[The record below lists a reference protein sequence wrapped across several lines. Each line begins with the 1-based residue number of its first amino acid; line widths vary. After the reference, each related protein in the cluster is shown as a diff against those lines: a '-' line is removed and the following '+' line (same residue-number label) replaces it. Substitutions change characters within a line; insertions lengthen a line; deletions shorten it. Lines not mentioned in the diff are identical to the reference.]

1 MAHMKFQ
8 EYLDRNKK
16 LTTSAPVKKIA
27 DFEGKIDTKPVKEK
41 KHKDAGG
48 KGQDGEIKPYKG
60 GSDAQDPNKGKL
72 KDGFADKGDKKLKYE
87 PDTAHDGNGPGK
99 GSEGVPGGKKA
110 ATWPKTKTQEWVDRT
125 KGMSLAE
132 FTKTVR
138 AEALKGLDE
147 CACQDSPHNSI
158 KETIAV
164 CKCNQ
169 KYVSALVR
177 EMKRNGLFGK
187 LMKEMVNHP
196 ETFKALA
203 ILMERDEMYARK
215 LAKAMNEMVAPPM
228 GDEHGGMDLGGPPMH
243 KPKKKKHL
251 PPHPHADMLG
261 GDDDMGMGGDDDMG
275 EEMPHPDDMHDDDMG
290 DDDLG
295 MGGDDDDMGGDM
307 PHPDDLGG
315 DDMGMGDDD
324 LGIGG
329 GDDMPPPH
337 NDKIGKLP
345 MKKKK
350 PKLGAH
356 HHLMAAMKDH
366 PALMGGGM

>member
-16 LTTSAPVKKIA
+16 LKTSSTVKQIA
-27 DFEGKIDTKPVKEK
+27 DFEGSIETKPAKEK

-48 KGQDGEIKPYKG
+48 KGQDGEVKPYKG
-60 GSDAQDPNKGKL
+60 GTDAKDPNKGKL
-72 KDGFADKGDKKLKYE
+72 GDGFAHKGDSKLKYE
-87 PDTAHDGNGPGK
+87 PGYGWYGGKNGVSK
-99 GSEGVPGGKKA
+99 DENGVPGGKKQ
-110 ATWPKTKTQEWVDRT
+110 ATWPKTKTQGWVDRT

-138 AEALKGLDE
+138 TEALKGLDE
-147 CACQDSPHNSI
+147 CACQESPHNSI

-187 LMKEMVNHP
+187 LVKEMVDHP

-203 ILMERDEMYARK
+203 ILMERDEMYARR

-228 GDEHGGMDLGGPPMH
+228 GDENGGGDIGGPPMH
-243 KPKKKKHL
+243 KMKKKKL
-251 PPHPHADMLG
+251 IPHPGMMGMD
-261 GDDDMGMGGDDDMG
+261 DDDMGMGDD
-275 EEMPHPDDMHDDDMG
+275 EEMPHPDDMHDDDDMDDEDMGDDMGDEDDDLG

-295 MGGDDDDMGGDM
+295 LDDDDDMGGD
-307 PHPDDLGG
+307 
-315 DDMGMGDDD
+315 DMGG
-324 LGIGG
+324 
-329 GDDMPPPH
+329 PPAPPH
-337 NDKIGKLP
+337 DKIGKIAP
-345 MKKKK
+345 PKKKS
-350 PKLGAH
+350 AH
-356 HHLMAAMKDH
+356 HNLMAAMKGH

>member
-1 MAHMKFQ
+1 MAYMKFQ

-16 LTTSAPVKKIA
+16 LKTSGTVKQIA
-27 DFEGKIDTKPVKEK
+27 DYEGKVETKPAKEK

-60 GSDAQDPNKGKL
+60 GSDGADPNKGKL

-87 PDTAHDGNGPGK
+87 PKTD
-99 GSEGVPGGKKA
+99 VPAKVGEGGKKT

-125 KGMSLAE
+125 KNMSLAE

-147 CACQDSPHNSI
+147 CACQESPHNSI

-228 GDEHGGMDLGGPPMH
+228 GDEHGGMDIGGPPMH
-243 KPKKKKHL
+243 SKKKKKHL
-251 PPHPHADMLG
+251 PPPHPHDDMGMG
-261 GDDDMGMGGDDDMG
+261 GDDDMGMGMGGDDDMG
-275 EEMPHPDDMHDDDMG
+275 EEMPHPDDMHDDDDMGMG

-295 MGGDDDDMGGDM
+295 LGGDDMGGDDLGGDM

-315 DDMGMGDDD
+315 DDMGMGDD
-324 LGIGG
+324 GP
-329 GDDMPPPH
+329 PPPH

-366 PALMGGGM
+366 PALMGGM

>member
-16 LTTSAPVKKIA
+16 LKTSGTVKQIA
-27 DFEGKIDTKPVKEK
+27 DFEGSIETKPAKEK

-60 GSDAQDPNKGKL
+60 GTDAKDPNKGKL
-72 KDGFADKGDKKLKYE
+72 GDGFAHKGDSKLKYE
-87 PDTAHDGNGPGK
+87 PNTT
-99 GSEGVPGGKKA
+99 VPAKVGEGGKKH

-138 AEALKGLDE
+138 TEALKGLDE
-147 CACQDSPHNSI
+147 CSCQESPHNSI

-187 LMKEMVNHP
+187 LVKEMVDHP

-228 GDEHGGMDLGGPPMH
+228 GDENGGGDIGGPPMH
-243 KPKKKKHL
+243 KMKKKK
-251 PPHPHADMLG
+251 PFPHPGNMGMD
-261 GDDDMGMGGDDDMG
+261 DDDMGMGDDD
-275 EEMPHPDDMHDDDMG
+275 EEMPHPDDMHDDDDMDSDDSDDMDG
-290 DDDLG
+290 DDMDDDLDDDDLG
-295 MGGDDDDMGGDM
+295 LGDDDMGGD
-307 PHPDDLGG
+307 DL
-315 DDMGMGDDD
+315 
-324 LGIGG
+324 
-329 GDDMPPPH
+329 PAPPH
-337 NDKIGKLP
+337 DKIGKIAP
-345 MKKKK
+345 PKKKS
-350 PKLGAH
+350 AH
-356 HHLMAAMKDH
+356 HNLMAAMKDH